1 MKQLYTAIP
10 TPFLNNKIDFG
21 SLEKLINFQI
31 ENKVDGLVLS
41 GSTGEGHN
49 LSYEEWQDLLKFVVK
64 NYKNKIDIVA
74 GVGFN
79 STVNAVK
86 YSKKAEEIGVD
97 YILAT
102 VPYYNKPQQ
111 NGIYHHFKSICQSVK
126 TDVIIYNV
134 PSRTA
139 TDISNDTISKLFNDF
154 SNIVGL
160 KDATGKLER
169 VADLKSKIDNVKE
182 KNNINRYFVM
192 LSGEDATQIGFNA
205 MGGVGVISVVS
216 NIAPKLCKEIQENCK
231 KGNFVKALKM
241 QNILYTLSQAMF
253 CETNPVP
260 VKYALYKMNIFAT
273 EELRLPLVNICDEN
287 KKKIDEIILKYIT
300 VSDYFKH

>member
-1 MKQLYTAIP
+1 MKNLYTAIP
-10 TPFLNNKIDFG
+10 TPFINNKIDFS

-31 ENKVDGLVLS
+31 ENKVDGIVIS

-49 LSYEEWQDLLKFVVK
+49 LSYEEWQELMIFAVK
-64 NYKNKIDIVA
+64 NYKGKIDIVA

-79 STVNAVK
+79 STLNAVK
-86 YSKKAEEIGVD
+86 YSKRAEEIDVD

-111 NGIYHHFKSICQSVK
+111 DGIYQHFKSICESVK
-126 TDVIIYNV
+126 TNVIIYNV

-139 TDISNDTISKLFNDF
+139 TDISNDTIARLFNDF
-154 SNIVGL
+154 DNIVGL

-169 VADLKSKIDNVKE
+169 VADLKNKIDEMRK
-182 KNNINRYFVM
+182 KNNKNRDFNM

-205 MGGVGVISVVS
+205 MGGSGVVSVVS
-216 NIAPKLCKEIQENCK
+216 NIAPKLCKEIQESCK
-231 KGNFVKALKM
+231 NGNFMEALKL
-241 QNILYTLSQAMF
+241 QNKLQILSQAMF

-260 VKYALYKMNIFAT
+260 VKYALYKIGIFASG
-273 EELRLPLVNICDEN
+273 ELRLPLVELGENN
-287 KKKIDEIILKYIT
+287 KKKIDEILK
-300 VSDYFKH
+300 SFDS